1 MNEFAMNE
9 TMPTAS
15 ATLSATPPAAA
26 IPRRRAP
33 VAMATLAVVAAF
45 AVLPGCSQ
53 FQPLQRPAVPLPAQW
68 AGSPAPAAQSQAATP
83 VAWETVVADPGLR
96 SLISKALVNNRDLR
110 VAALQVAQLRAQ
122 ADVRDAARWPTV
134 NAGITSSRQT
144 VGENEPVK
152 SNSTGGVQITA
163 WEMDFFGRI
172 QSLKEGALAQYLAAE
187 HTQQSTQ
194 LSLVAGVVT
203 AWLNLQTSDAL
214 LALTQQT
221 QVSRDQA
228 LRLTQLRFQSGIAS
242 SLELRLAESLAA
254 AAQVTLAQQQR
265 QRALDR
271 NALALLVGQPV
282 DQPLAEADLRPLGD
296 LSQAMAEVPV
306 GLPSSVLL
314 SRPDVRA
321 AEEQLAAANANVG
334 AARAAFFPR
343 VSLTASVG
351 SASSELSGLFKG
363 GTWGWA
369 LAPQALL
376 PIFDGGANKAN
387 LAAAQAARDVALAQ
401 YEKAIQTAFKEVN
414 DALVSRAS
422 LADQLQAQTALVAA
436 ETERLRLSGL
446 RLRQGVSGQ
455 LDVLDA
461 QRSLFA
467 AQQALL
473 QVQTAQVANRV
484 ALFKATAGL

>member
-1 MNEFAMNE
+1 MNKNG
-9 TMPTAS
+9 TQSLSDNTS
-15 ATLSATPPAAA
+15 LLSVKLSLSA
-26 IPRRRAP
+26 
-33 VAMATLAVVAAF
+33 VAVALAS
-45 AVLPGCSQ
+45 GCSQ
-53 FQPLQRPAVPLPAQW
+53 FQPLQRPDVPLPSAWPTAPAQPA
-68 AGSPAPAAQSQAATP
+68 AGSSSPMTWDA
-83 VAWETVVADPGLR
+83 VVADPGL
-96 SLISKALVNNRDLR
+96 KALVTKALANNRDAR

-122 ADVRDAARWPTV
+122 AEGRDAARWPTV
-134 NAGITSSRQT
+134 NAGLTSSRQT
-144 VGENEPVK
+144 VGANEPIK
-152 SNSTGGVQITA
+152 SNLTGGVQITA
-163 WEMDFFGRI
+163 WEMDFFGRLE
-172 QSLKEGALAQYLAAE
+172 SLKEAALAQYLAAE
-187 HTQQSTQ
+187 QTRQSTQ
-194 LSLVAGVVT
+194 LSLVAGVAT

-221 QVSRDQA
+221 LASREQA
-228 LRLTQLRFQSGIAS
+228 LRLTGLRHQNGIAS
-242 SLELRLAESLAA
+242 ALELRLAESLTA
-254 AAQVTLAQQQR
+254 AAQVALAQQQR

-271 NALALLVGQPV
+271 NTLALLVGQPV
-282 DQPLAEADLRPLGD
+282 DQPLTDAELRPAGD
-296 LSQAMAEVPV
+296 PAKALAEVAV
-306 GLPSSVLL
+306 GVPSSVLL

-321 AEEQLAAANANVG
+321 AEQQLAAANANMG

-343 VSLTASVG
+343 VSLTASLG

-376 PIFDGGANKAN
+376 PIFDGGANQAN

-422 LADQLQAQTALVAA
+422 LVEQLRAQTALVAA
-436 ETERLRLSGL
+436 ESERLRLSEL

-467 AQQALL
+467 AQQVLL
-473 QVQTAQVANRV
+473 QVQTAQVLNRV
-484 ALFKATAGL
+484 ALFKATAGF

>member
-1 MNEFAMNE
+1 MNKKGTQRLSDNTSLLYMKL
-9 TMPTAS
+9 S
-15 ATLSATPPAAA
+15 LSA
-26 IPRRRAP
+26 
-33 VAMATLAVVAAF
+33 VAVALAS
-45 AVLPGCSQ
+45 GCSQ
-53 FQPLQRPAVPLPAQW
+53 FQPLQRPDVPLPAAW
-68 AGSPAPAAQSQAATP
+68 PTAPAQPAAALSSPMTWD
-83 VAWETVVADPGLR
+83 AVVANPGL
-96 SLISKALVNNRDLR
+96 KALVTKALANNRDAR

-122 ADVRDAARWPTV
+122 AEGRDAARWPTV
-134 NAGITSSRQT
+134 NAGLTSSRQT
-144 VGENEPVK
+144 VGANEPIK
-152 SNSTGGVQITA
+152 SNLTGGVQITA
-163 WEMDFFGRI
+163 WEMDFFGRLE
-172 QSLKEGALAQYLAAE
+172 SLKEAALAQYLAAE
-187 HTQQSTQ
+187 QTRQSTQ
-194 LSLVAGVVT
+194 LSLVAGVAT

-221 QVSRDQA
+221 LASREQA
-228 LRLTQLRFQSGIAS
+228 LRLTGLRHQNGIAS
-242 SLELRLAESLAA
+242 ALELRQAESLAA
-254 AAQVTLAQQQR
+254 AAQVALAQQQR

-282 DQPLAEADLRPLGD
+282 DQPLTDAELRPAGHPAKAL
-296 LSQAMAEVPV
+296 AEVAV
-306 GLPSSVLL
+306 GVPSSVLL

-321 AEEQLAAANANVG
+321 AEQQLAAANANMG

-343 VSLTASVG
+343 VSLTASLG

-376 PIFDGGANKAN
+376 PIFDGGANQAN

-422 LADQLQAQTALVAA
+422 LAEQLRAQTALVAA
-436 ETERLRLSGL
+436 ESERLRLSEL

-473 QVQTAQVANRV
+473 QVQTAQVLNRV
-484 ALFKATAGL
+484 ALFKATAGF

>member
-1 MNEFAMNE
+1 MKY
-9 TMPTAS
+9 P
-15 ATLSATPPAAA
+15 LSALALL
-26 IPRRRAP
+26 
-33 VAMATLAVVAAF
+33 VAS
-45 AVLPGCSQ
+45 GCSQ
-53 FQPLQRPAVPLPAQW
+53 FQPLQRPDVAL
-68 AGSPAPAAQSQAATP
+68 P
-83 VAWETVVADPGLR
+83 VAWPTAPAQPAAALASPLTWNAVVADPAL
-96 SLISKALVNNRDLR
+96 KALVAKALAHNRDAR

-122 ADVRDAARWPTV
+122 AEGRDAARWPTV
-134 NAGITSSRQT
+134 NAGLTNSRQT
-144 VGENEPVK
+144 VGANEPIK
-152 SNSTGGVQITA
+152 STLTGGVQITA
-163 WEMDFFGRI
+163 WEMDFFGRL
-172 QSLKEGALAQYLAAE
+172 QSLKEAALAQYLAAE
-187 HTQQSTQ
+187 QTQQSTQ
-194 LSLVAGVVT
+194 LSLVAGVAT

-221 QVSRDQA
+221 LASREQA
-228 LRLTQLRFQSGIAS
+228 LRLTGLRHQNGIAS
-242 SLELRLAESLAA
+242 ALELRQAESLAA
-254 AAQVTLAQQQR
+254 AAQVALAQQQR

-282 DQPLAEADLRPLGD
+282 DQPLTEAELRPAGD
-296 LSQAMAEVPV
+296 TAQALAEVAV
-306 GLPSSVLL
+306 GVPSDVLL

-321 AEEQLAAANANVG
+321 AEQQLAAANANVG

-343 VSLTASVG
+343 VSLTASLG

-376 PIFDGGANKAN
+376 PIFDGGANQAN
-387 LAAAQAARDVALAQ
+387 LAAAQAAREVALAQ

-422 LADQLQAQTALVAA
+422 LAEQLQAQTALVAA
-436 ETERLRLSGL
+436 ESERLRLSEL

-473 QVQTAQVANRV
+473 QVQTAQVLNRV
-484 ALFKATAGL
+484 ALFKATAGF

>member
-1 MNEFAMNE
+1 MKH
-9 TMPTAS
+9 P
-15 ATLSATPPAAA
+15 LSAL
-26 IPRRRAP
+26 IL
-33 VAMATLAVVAAF
+33 LAGS
-45 AVLPGCSQ
+45 GCSQ
-53 FQPLQRPAVPLPAQW
+53 FQPLQRPDVALPAVWPTAPVQ
-68 AGSPAPAAQSQAATP
+68 AQTAPAHPA
-83 VAWETVVADPGLR
+83 VALSSPMAWDTVVADPAL
-96 SLISKALVNNRDLR
+96 KALVTKALINNRDVR

-122 ADVRDAARWPTV
+122 AEGRDAARWPTV
-134 NAGITSSRQT
+134 NAGLTSSRQT
-144 VGENEPVK
+144 VGENEPIR
-152 SNSTGGVQITA
+152 STLTGGVQITA
-163 WEMDFFGRI
+163 WEMDFFGRL
-172 QSLKEGALAQYLAAE
+172 QSLKEAALAQYLAAE
-187 HTQQSTQ
+187 QTRQSTQ
-194 LSLVAGVVT
+194 LSLVAGVAT

-221 QVSRDQA
+221 LASRDQA
-228 LRLTQLRFQSGIAS
+228 LRLTGLRHQNGIAS
-242 SLELRLAESLAA
+242 ALELRQAESLAA
-254 AAQVTLAQQQR
+254 SAQVALAQQQR

-282 DQPLAEADLRPLGD
+282 DQALTDAELRPAGD
-296 LSQAMAEVPV
+296 PAQALAEVPV
-306 GLPSSVLL
+306 GLPSAVLL

-321 AEEQLAAANANVG
+321 AEQQLAAANANMG

-343 VSLTASVG
+343 VSLTASLG

-376 PIFDGGANKAN
+376 PIFDGGANQAN

-422 LADQLQAQTALVAA
+422 LAEQLRAQMALVGA
-436 ETERLRLSGL
+436 ESERLRLSEL

-473 QVQTAQVANRV
+473 QVQTAQVLNRV
-484 ALFKATAGL
+484 ALFKAAAGF

>member
-1 MNEFAMNE
+1 MTWDA
-9 TMPTAS
+9 
-15 ATLSATPPAAA
+15 
-26 IPRRRAP
+26 
-33 VAMATLAVVAAF
+33 
-45 AVLPGCSQ
+45 
-53 FQPLQRPAVPLPAQW
+53 
-68 AGSPAPAAQSQAATP
+68 
-83 VAWETVVADPGLR
+83 VVADPGLKA
-96 SLISKALVNNRDLR
+96 LIAKALVNNRDAR
-110 VAALQVAQLRAQ
+110 VAALQVAQLRAL
-122 ADVRDAARWPTV
+122 AEGRDAARWPTV
-134 NAGITSSRQT
+134 NAGLTSSRQT
-144 VGENEPVK
+144 VGANEPIK
-152 SNSTGGVQITA
+152 SNLTAGVQITA
-163 WEMDFFGRI
+163 WEMDFFGRLE
-172 QSLKEGALAQYLAAE
+172 SLKEAAQAQYLAAE
-187 HTQQSTQ
+187 QSQQSTQ
-194 LSLVAGVVT
+194 LSLVAGVAT

-221 QVSRDQA
+221 LASREQA
-228 LRLTQLRFQSGIAS
+228 LRLTRLRHESGIAS
-242 SLELRLAESLAA
+242 ALELRQAESLAA
-254 AAQVTLAQQQR
+254 SAQVALAQQQR

-282 DQPLAEADLRPLGD
+282 DQPLTDAELRPAGD
-296 LSQAMAEVPV
+296 PAKALAEVAV
-306 GLPSSVLL
+306 GVPSSVLL

-321 AEEQLAAANANVG
+321 AEQQLATANANMG

-343 VSLTASVG
+343 VSLTASLG

-376 PIFDGGANKAN
+376 PIFDGGANQAN

-422 LADQLQAQTALVAA
+422 LAEQLRAQSALVVA
-436 ETERLRLSGL
+436 ESERLRLSEL

-473 QVQTAQVANRV
+473 QVQTAQVLNRV
-484 ALFKATAGL
+484 ALFKATAGF